1 MAKVVGRMVSIVRT
15 GTRRFALVFL
25 AALVFAACSSNS
37 GTPSN
42 DAAVI
47 RADAQLAA
55 DAISCSALPCLADAT
70 RLVAH
75 CAPSGACTE
84 KVIVSG
90 AVSTM
95 TKCFANGVKI
105 QLTQTNAG
113 SDGTNTVMRVK
124 KDGAACYS
132 WSSMATPDG
141 QAGSLVYHDGAGADL
156 FTETVDGAAETYAC
170 PGKSP
175 IGPNTS
181 CDAALF
187 ALQGAYPFT
196 NAVCPAGSCT
206 F

>member
-1 MAKVVGRMVSIVRT
+1 MNCAVR
-15 GTRRFALVFL
+15 GAR
-25 AALVFAACSSNS
+25 AAVAVAAVFAACSSNS

-42 DAAVI
+42 DAAVVP
-47 RADAQLAA
+47 ADADLRV
-55 DAISCSALPCLADAT
+55 DALSCTSLPCLADAT
-70 RLVAH
+70 GLVAY
-75 CAPSGACTE
+75 CAPSGACT
-84 KVIVSG
+84 VQVTVSG

-113 SDGTNTVMRVK
+113 SDGTKTVMSVK

-132 WSSMATPDG
+132 WSGMATPDG
-141 QAGSLVYHDGAGADL
+141 QVGSIVYHDGTGADL
-156 FTETVDGAAETYAC
+156 FTEMVDGADETYTC
-170 PGKSP
+170 PGKP
-175 IGPNTS
+175 TVGPNTS

-196 NAVCPAGSCT
+196 NGNCPGGTCT